1 MVLGIFWKKTNHAG
15 AVGGMLTGLGVTIYY
30 MSINNPILRSALH
43 LEGDGLWWG
52 IQPISAGVFGVVAG
66 VVATVVFS
74 LAGQKSTPPAAG

>member
-1 MVLGIFWKKTNHAG
+1 
-15 AVGGMLTGLGVTIYY
+15 